1 MPAAN
6 DIRKGQVIKFNG
18 EPHLVMETQH
28 RTPGNL
34 RAFVQVKMR
43 NLRYGKSLDQRFAST
58 ESMEVMPT
66 DRRTLE
72 FSYAD
77 RDAFAFIDPDTFD
90 QIELSAE
97 TLGDV
102 KNYLTAGGKVDVLFV
117 DDKALTVELPS
128 AVNLKIVESADG
140 IKGDTASNVQKPA
153 KLETGLVVQV
163 PIFIKEGETI
173 RVSAG
178 GNGLVI
184 NGQLA
189 EAA

>member
-34 RAFVQVKMR
+34 RAFVQIKMR

-58 ESMEVMPT
+58 DTLDVLPT
-66 DRRTLE
+66 ERRTLE

-77 RDAFAFIDPDTFD
+77 RDSYAFIDPGSFE
-90 QIELSAE
+90 QIELGE
-97 TLGDV
+97 QTIGEL
-102 KNYLTAGGKVDVLFV
+102 KHYLTAGGKVDVLFV
-117 DDKALTVELPS
+117 NDKALTVELPS
-128 AVNLKIVESADG
+128 AVSLKVVESADG

-153 KLETGLVVQV
+153 RLETGLVIQV
-163 PIFIKEGETI
+163 PLFIKEGDIVRISTADGSYLS
-173 RVSAG
+173 RA
-178 GNGLVI
+178 
-184 NGQLA
+184 
-189 EAA
+189 

>member
-1 MPAAN
+1 MAAAN

-43 NLRYGKSLDQRFAST
+43 NLRYGKALDQPFAST
-58 ESMEVMPT
+58 DTIEVLPT
-66 DRRTLE
+66 DRRVLE

-77 RDAFAFIDPDTFD
+77 RDTYAFIDPDTFD
-90 QIELSAE
+90 QIEISAT

-117 DDKALTVELPS
+117 DEKALTVEVPS
-128 AVNLKIVESADG
+128 TVTLKVVESADG
-140 IKGDTASNVQKPA
+140 VKGDTASNVQKPA
-153 KLETGLVVQV
+153 VLETGITINV
-163 PIFIKEGETI
+163 PLFVKVGELI
-173 RVSAG
+173 RVSTEDGTYLGRA
-178 GNGLVI
+178 
-184 NGQLA
+184 
-189 EAA
+189 

>member
-43 NLRYGKSLDQRFAST
+43 NLRYGKALDQRFAST
-58 ESMEVMPT
+58 DTIEVLPT
-66 DRRTLE
+66 DKRTLE

-77 RDAFAFIDPDTFD
+77 RDTFAFIDPNTFD
-90 QIELSAE
+90 QIELPES

-102 KNYLTAGGKVDVLFV
+102 KHYLTAGGKVDVLFV
-117 DDKALTVELPS
+117 DEKALTVEVPS
-128 AVNLKIVESADG
+128 AVALKVTESPEG

-153 KLETGLVVQV
+153 TLETGLVVQV
-163 PIFIKEGETI
+163 PLFIKAGDTI
-173 RVSAG
+173 RVSTADG
-178 GNGLVI
+178 TYLGR
-184 NGQLA
+184 A
-189 EAA
+189 

>member
-34 RAFVQVKMR
+34 RAFVQIKMR
-43 NLRYGKSLDQRFAST
+43 NLRYGKALDQRFAST
-58 ESMEVMPT
+58 EAIEVLPT

-77 RDAFAFIDPDTFD
+77 RETYAFIDPESFD
-90 QIELSAE
+90 QIELSE
-97 TLGDV
+97 TTLGDV

-117 DDKALTVELPS
+117 DEKALSVDLPS
-128 AVNLKIVESADG
+128 AVNLKIVESAEG
-140 IKGDTASNVQKPA
+140 VKGDTASNVQKPA
-153 KLETGLVVQV
+153 KLETGLIVQV
-163 PIFIKEGETI
+163 PLFIKEGEVI
-173 RVSAG
+173 RVSTADG
-178 GNGLVI
+178 TYLGR
-184 NGQLA
+184 A
-189 EAA
+189 

>member
-58 ESMEVMPT
+58 ETLEVLPT

-77 RDAFAFIDPDTFD
+77 REAFAFIDPTTFD

-102 KNYLTAGGKVDVLFV
+102 KNYLTTGGKVDVLFV

-153 KLETGLVVQV
+153 KLETGLTIQV
-163 PIFIKEGETI
+163 PLFIKAGDLI
-173 RVSAG
+173 RVSTADG
-178 GNGLVI
+178 TYLGR
-184 NGQLA
+184 A
-189 EAA
+189 

>member
-58 ESMEVMPT
+58 EAIEVLPT
-66 DRRTLE
+66 ERRILE

-77 RDAFAFIDPDTFD
+77 REAFAFIDPETFD
-90 QIELSAE
+90 QIEISAE

-102 KNYLTAGGKVDVLFV
+102 KHYLTTGGKVDVLFV
-117 DDKALTVELPS
+117 DEKALTVEIPS
-128 AVNLKIVESADG
+128 TVTLKVIESSDG
-140 IKGDTASNVQKPA
+140 VKGDTASNVQKPA
-153 KLETGLVVQV
+153 KLETGLTINV
-163 PIFIKEGETI
+163 PLFIKVGELV
-173 RVSAG
+173 RVSTEDGTYLGRA
-178 GNGLVI
+178 
-184 NGQLA
+184 
-189 EAA
+189 

>member
-1 MPAAN
+1 MAAAN

-43 NLRYGKSLDQRFAST
+43 NLRYGKALDQRFAST
-58 ESMEVMPT
+58 DTIEVPPT
-66 DRRTLE
+66 DRRVLE

-77 RDAFAFIDPDTFD
+77 RDTYAFIDPDTFD
-90 QIELSAE
+90 QIEISAT

-117 DDKALTVELPS
+117 DEKALTVEVPS
-128 AVNLKIVESADG
+128 TVTLKVVESADG
-140 IKGDTASNVQKPA
+140 VKGDTASNVQKPA
-153 KLETGLVVQV
+153 VLETGITINV
-163 PIFIKEGETI
+163 PLFVKVGELI
-173 RVSAG
+173 RVSTEDGTYLGRA
-178 GNGLVI
+178 
-184 NGQLA
+184 
-189 EAA
+189 